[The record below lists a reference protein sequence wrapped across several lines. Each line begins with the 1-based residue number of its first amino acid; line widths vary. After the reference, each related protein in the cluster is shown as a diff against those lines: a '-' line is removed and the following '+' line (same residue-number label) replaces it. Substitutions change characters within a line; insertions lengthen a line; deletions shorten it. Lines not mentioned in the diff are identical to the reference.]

1 MIFTTLKK
9 DSETKARLGKLHL
22 PHGDVDTPVFM
33 PVGTQAALKGVPH
46 KALEDMGCNLILA
59 NTYHVY
65 LRPGVE
71 VIEKAGSLHDF
82 SSWKGNIL
90 TDSGGFQIFSL
101 KGMRKIVEGGVRFQ
115 SHIDGSYHLLTPEKV
130 VDLQVSYNSDI
141 QMILDICTPPRIS
154 HKEAEEALN
163 ITTQWAKKGI
173 AQWKARREEGY
184 QGELFTIIQGNFYK
198 DLRKR
203 SAEEILSLEAP
214 GIAIGGLS
222 VGETAEEFSE
232 YLSFTADLLPE
243 EKPRYV
249 MGIGTLDYILEAVSQ
264 GIDMF
269 DCVNPTRI
277 ARHGSAMTRDGNIN
291 LKNKKYEID
300 FNPIEEGCG
309 CSSCQRYS
317 RSFIRHLLRANEMLG
332 QMLIS
337 EHNIFFLISFMREVR
352 ESLSQSRFLEFKKT
366 ALERYYGK
374 K

>member
-9 DSETKARLGKLHL
+9 DNETKARLGKLHL

-33 PVGTQAALKGVPH
+33 PVGTQAALKGIPH

-130 VDLQVSYNSDI
+130 VDLQTSYNSDI

-163 ITTQWAKKGI
+163 ITTQWAKKGLT
-173 AQWKARREEGY
+173 QWKLRKEEGY
-184 QGELFTIIQGNFYK
+184 KGQLFTIIQGNFYK

-203 SAEEILSLEAP
+203 SAEEILSLDAP

-222 VGETAEEFSE
+222 VGETSEEFSE

-243 EKPRYV
+243 DKPRYV

-291 LKNKKYEID
+291 LKNKKYEVD
-300 FNPIEEGCG
+300 FSPIEEGCG

-317 RSFIRHLLRANEMLG
+317 RSFIRHLLRSNEMLG

-337 EHNIFFLISFMREVR
+337 EHNIFFLISFMKEVR
-352 ESLSQSRFLEFKKT
+352 EALSEEKFSAFKKQ

>member
-1 MIFTTLKK
+1 MIFTTIKK
-9 DSETKARLGKLHL
+9 DSQTKARLGKLYL
-22 PHGDVDTPVFM
+22 PHGEVQTPAFM
-33 PVGTQAALKGVPH
+33 PVGTQAALKGIPH
-46 KALEDMGCNLILA
+46 KALEDMGCHLILA

-71 VIEKAGSLHDF
+71 VIEEAGSLHDF

-101 KGMRKIVEGGVRFQ
+101 KGMRKILEGGVRFQ

-130 VDLQVSYNSDI
+130 VDLQTSYNSDI
-141 QMILDICTPPRIS
+141 QMILDVCTPPKIS
-154 HKEAEEALN
+154 HKEAEEALT

-173 AQWKARREEGY
+173 AQWKMRKEEGY
-184 QGELFTIIQGNFYK
+184 KGQLFTIIQGNFYK

-203 SAEEILSLEAP
+203 SAEEILSLDSP

-222 VGETAEEFSE
+222 VGETSEEFKE
-232 YLSFTADLLPE
+232 YLSFTSDLLPE
-243 EKPRYV
+243 NKPRYV
-249 MGIGTLDYILEAVSQ
+249 MGIGTLDYILEAVTQ

-277 ARHGSAMTRDGNIN
+277 ARHGSAMTREGNLN
-291 LKNKKYEID
+291 LKNKKYEKD
-300 FNPIEEGCG
+300 FSPIEEGCG
-309 CSSCQRYS
+309 CSACQRYS
-317 RSFIRHLLRANEMLG
+317 KAFIRHLLRANEMLG

-337 EHNIFFLISFMREVR
+337 EHNIFFLISFMKEVR
-352 ESLSQSRFLEFKKT
+352 ESLAQDTFSTFKRE